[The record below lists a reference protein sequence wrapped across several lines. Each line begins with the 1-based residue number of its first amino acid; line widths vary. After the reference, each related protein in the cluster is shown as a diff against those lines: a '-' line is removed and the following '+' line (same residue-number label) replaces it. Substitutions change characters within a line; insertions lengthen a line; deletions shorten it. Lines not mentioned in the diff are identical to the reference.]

1 MNNIAII
8 ENGVITNV
16 TVGDLA
22 WTQNAFPDNE
32 VIACPEGAGIG
43 WKRSEGK
50 WLPPGTVESVTLPQ
64 IVITNMT
71 ITNDPNNVAR
81 IAPDFTTLKMPV
93 GATVTIQAEFRN
105 AGRVV
110 EGFNQEFAMP
120 LRSTD
125 GAMRFINVQFVDGQT
140 TFSAVMTDSKRWE
153 VDKALINSDLPNNAH
168 MDFAGVVIT
177 AVE

>member
-8 ENGVITNV
+8 ENNVIINV
-16 TVGDLA
+16 TVGDLE

-32 VIACPEGAGIG
+32 VIVCPEGAGIG
-43 WKRSEGK
+43 WTRSDGE
-50 WLPPGTVESVTLPQ
+50 WLPPGAAEPVTLPQ

-71 ITNDPNNVAR
+71 VSDDPRGVAR
-81 IAPDFTTLKMPV
+81 IADDFTTLKMPV
-93 GATVTIQAEFRN
+93 GATVTIDAELRY
-105 AGRVV
+105 AGQVV
-110 EGFNQEFAMP
+110 PLTQDFAMP

-125 GAMRFINVQFVDGQT
+125 GAMRFINVQFEDGRT
-140 TFSAVMTDSKRWE
+140 TFSATMSDSKRWE
-153 VDKALINSDLPNNAH
+153 VDKALINSDLPPDAH

>member
-8 ENGVITNV
+8 ENDVIVNV

-22 WTQNAFPDNE
+22 WTQAAFPDDD
-32 VIACPEGAGIG
+32 VILCPEGAGIG
-43 WKRSEGK
+43 WVRRGGD
-50 WLPPGTVESVTLPQ
+50 WMPPGEPGPVELPT
-64 IVITNMT
+64 IAITNMT
-71 ITNDPNNVAR
+71 IANDPSGVAR

-93 GATVTIQAEFRN
+93 GATVTIDAELRF
-105 AGRVV
+105 GGQVV
-110 EGFNQEFAMP
+110 PLTQDFAMP

-125 GAMRFINVQFVDGQT
+125 GFKRFINVQFADGLT
-140 TFSAVMTDSKRWE
+140 TFSATMSDSKRWE
-153 VDKALINSDLPNNAH
+153 VDKALINSDLPEAMH